1 MQKKKKGRNH
11 ARKMRYKVP
20 GAKTIG
26 KKKKKKKSWLLLA
39 NPSVL
44 KRRYWP

>member
-20 GAKTIG
+20 GAKMIG
-26 KKKKKKKSWLLLA
+26 KKKKKKILA
-39 NPSVL
+39 ASSESFCA
-44 KRRYWP
+44 

>member
-1 MQKKKKGRNH
+1 MQKKKKGRNR

-20 GAKTIG
+20 GAKMIG
-26 KKKKKKKSWLLLA
+26 KKKKKKSWLLLA